1 MDNQSEKIYIN
12 LVKNEKWSDPKDKI
26 PMMVGPKNMKHP
38 DKNWT
43 IGVNINGKWYNQAA
57 FPSKDQD
64 GKLKAGE
71 LTIILT
77 PSGASKNNIAKSNDG
92 GNNEYTF

>member
-1 MDNQSEKIYIN
+1 
-12 LVKNEKWSDPKDKI
+12 
-26 PMMVGPKNMKHP
+26 MKHP

-57 FPSKDQD
+57 FPAKDQD
-64 GKLKAGE
+64 GNVKEGE
-71 LTIILT
+71 MTVILT
-77 PSGASKNNIAKSNDG
+77 PSGASKNTIANASSG

>member
-1 MDNQSEKIYIN
+1 
-12 LVKNEKWSDPKDKI
+12 
-26 PMMVGPKNMKHP
+26 MKHP

-77 PSGASKNNIAKSNDG
+77 PSGASKTTLQKLMMVVITNIPFNLG
-92 GNNEYTF
+92 

>member
-1 MDNQSEKIYIN
+1 MSEQSEKIYIN
-12 LVKNEKWSDPKDKI
+12 LVKNKDWKS
-26 PMMVGPKNMKHP
+26 PTDKLPVYVGPKNMKHP

-57 FPSKDQD
+57 FP
-64 GKLKAGE
+64 
-71 LTIILT
+71 
-77 PSGASKNNIAKSNDG
+77 ASKNTIANASSG